1 MRDARGKDTLM
12 KDWRNKSKK
21 ERMRERDG
29 VLGRGTRQIALLTA
43 FITMTRINVGCVYF
57 LRHILL
63 FSAADNKEQK
73 SGWTTKPPNLTQQ
86 QQGTLSLGRFL

>member
-21 ERMRERDG
+21 ERMCERDG

-57 LRHILL
+57 LRHIL
-63 FSAADNKEQK
+63 FSAADNKEKK
-73 SGWTTKPPNLTQQ
+73 SGWTAKPPNLTQQ